1 MARSNPELIAAF
13 RNTISKLKKGAPYQ
27 WGHMGACN
35 CGNLAQELISLSKE
49 EIHRYAMSK
58 SGDWNEQLNDY
69 CPTSGYPM
77 DLMIGKLVEKG
88 LSIEELK
95 HLEKLSDPKILANIP
110 LPRRNQL
117 TKNNIHDLIFYL
129 ETWLELLE
137 NQWLESNFELSIES
151 TKKNIPVKVFA

>member
-35 CGNLAQELISLSKE
+35 CGNLAQELISISKE

-137 NQWLESNFELSIES
+137 NQWLESNTHLSIDAK
-151 TKKNIPVKVFA
+151 KKNIPVKVFA

>member
-137 NQWLESNFELSIES
+137 NQWLESNSHLSID
-151 TKKNIPVKVFA
+151 TKKKNIPVQVFA

>member
-95 HLEKLSDPKILANIP
+95 HLEKLSDPKILALIP

-117 TKNNIHDLIFYL
+117 AKNNIHDLIFYL
-129 ETWLELLE
+129 ENWLELLE
-137 NQWLESNFELSIES
+137 NQWLESNFELSIDS
-151 TKKNIPVKVFA
+151 KKKNIPIQVFA

>member
-35 CGNLAQELISLSKE
+35 CGNLAQELISISKE

-95 HLEKLSDPKILANIP
+95 HLEKLSDPKILACIP

-137 NQWLESNFELSIES
+137 NQWLESNSHLSIDAK
-151 TKKNIPVKVFA
+151 KKNIPVQVFA

>member
-35 CGNLAQELISLSKE
+35 CGNLAQELIYLSKE
-49 EIHRYAMSK
+49 EIHRHAMTK

-77 DLMIGKLVEKG
+77 DLMISKLVDKG

-95 HLEKLSDPKILANIP
+95 HLERLSDPKILVHIP
-110 LPRRNQL
+110 LPKRNL
-117 TKNNIHDLIFYL
+117 LAKNNISDVIFYL
-129 ETWLELLE
+129 ETWLEILE
-137 NQWLESNFELSIES
+137 NQWLESKSNLDIDWE
-151 TKKNIPVKVFA
+151 KKNIPVQVFA

>member
-1 MARSNPELIAAF
+1 MARSNPELIVAF

-95 HLEKLSDPKILANIP
+95 HLERLSDPKILAHIP

-117 TKNNIHDLIFYL
+117 AKNNIHDLIFYM

-137 NQWLESNFELSIES
+137 NQWLESNPDLSIHS
-151 TKKNIPVKVFA
+151 NKKNIPVQVFA

>member
-1 MARSNPELIAAF
+1 
-13 RNTISKLKKGAPYQ
+13 
-27 WGHMGACN
+27 
-35 CGNLAQELISLSKE
+35 LISLSKE

-95 HLEKLSDPKILANIP
+95 HLEKLSDPKILAYIP

-117 TKNNIHDLIFYL
+117 AKNNIHDLIFYL

-137 NQWLESNFELSIES
+137 NQWLESNSHLSIDAK
-151 TKKNIPVKVFA
+151 KKNIPVQVFA